1 MNMYEIKQSV
11 KAFMQENGKV
21 AYGLTVIPLL
31 VGLVLSGIGSTIPF
45 FSLLYAPINLLI
57 MMLVQVTFLAM
68 ARKEVFSFEKHIV
81 EHGKELG
88 GSYIILSIVSTLY
101 ISLWTLLFFIPGIV
115 KTYAYSLAPFIQH
128 DNPNL
133 TANEVLKESIRLTDG
148 KKGQLFWLYLRYYA
162 GVLVSLGMTYVFG
175 MIALLAGFAT
185 DSAEISIGLFSLV
198 GIFSAIA
205 TIAFSIRATPRWH
218 AALSF
223 IYEESLKD

>member
-101 ISLWTLLFFIPGIV
+101 ISL
-115 KTYAYSLAPFIQH
+115 
-128 DNPNL
+128 
-133 TANEVLKESIRLTDG
+133 
-148 KKGQLFWLYLRYYA
+148 
-162 GVLVSLGMTYVFG
+162 
-175 MIALLAGFAT
+175 
-185 DSAEISIGLFSLV
+185 
-198 GIFSAIA
+198 
-205 TIAFSIRATPRWH
+205 
-218 AALSF
+218 
-223 IYEESLKD
+223 